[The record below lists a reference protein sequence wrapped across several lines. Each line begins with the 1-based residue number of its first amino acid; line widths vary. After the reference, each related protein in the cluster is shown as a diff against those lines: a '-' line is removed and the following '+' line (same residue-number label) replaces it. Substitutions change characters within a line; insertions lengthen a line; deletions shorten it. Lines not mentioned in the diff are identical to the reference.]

1 MRFLV
6 MSRLNDFQSC
16 NFRMSFK
23 FTCTFLYRNDYRTLK
38 NQNNMIDLIV
48 KRLIYT
54 FIDWEVTLI
63 TYLKAKPLALCTI
76 QIIT

>member
-1 MRFLV
+1 ML
-6 MSRLNDFQSC
+6 RLKDFQSR

-23 FTCTFLYRNDYRTLK
+23 VTCISSYKNDYRTLK
-38 NQNNMIDLIV
+38 NQNNTIDLIV

-54 FIDWEVTLI
+54 FMDWEITLI
-63 TYLKAKPLALCTI
+63 TYLEAKPLALCTI